1 MSEKVLF
8 KFEDEATVVVSA
20 TYDPVA
26 GDPTRGSVTFVVA
39 SDTDEK
45 AYAAAIGSELIDE
58 GTRIARVNG
67 MQAPGLNQRGINPQ
81 KCDAEGNVCCG
92 GAKPCCDKSDET
104 TGDET
109 AECEKKLYYYKNTHI
124 YLGDD

>member
-1 MSEKVLF
+1 MMSEKVLF
-8 KFEDEATVVVSA
+8 KFEDEAIVVVSA

-81 KCDAEGNVCCG
+81 KCDAEGNTCCA
-92 GAKPCCDKSDET
+92 AKLCCDKSDET
-104 TGDET
+104 TGDEA